1 MKTTYCPQTV
11 ITFCLS
17 SALTV
22 LCCLLAV
29 QPAAA
34 DNEFRIGAL
43 LQVPFTITGSAPVLD
58 HTNIRLGLTSQYADV
73 ENDKIITDRFID
85 NYYAAD
91 GSLSKQVVTRETVRK
106 DSGNQV
112 FGLEGNLFFEIF
124 NNWNSTVEFLGFYGS
139 SSIQGALG
147 AGYSFAHDLF
157 LVGKVMFPY
166 SEVGLRYMYQPEVF
180 VGLKTFGSFD
190 PETSA
195 SQNDI
200 FTDNK

>member
-1 MKTTYCPQTV
+1 MKTAYCPQTV
-11 ITFCLS
+11 RTLCLSGVLAALFCL
-17 SALTV
+17 LP
-22 LCCLLAV
+22 V
-29 QPAAA
+29 QPATA

-58 HTNIRLGLTSQYADV
+58 HTNIRLGLTCQYADV

-91 GSLSKQVVTRETVRK
+91 GSLSKQVVTQETVRK

-124 NNWNSTVEFLGFYGS
+124 NNWNGTVEFLGFYGS
-139 SSIQGALG
+139 NSIQGALG

-157 LVGKVMFPY
+157 LVGKIMLPY
-166 SEVGLRYMYQPEVF
+166 SEVGLRYMYQPEIF
-180 VGLKTFGSFD
+180 VGIKTFGSFD

-195 SQNDI
+195 SQNNI
-200 FTDNK
+200 FTNK